1 MKRRI
6 ILVSLSIAVA
16 GGLAWLMIALLWNQR
31 EPSYEGRTLSKWLEI
46 WGPIRKN
53 LTTQD
58 ASDCANAVRHIGSNA
73 VPFLL
78 RMLATPDSAPAWKQR
93 LEDLAGKQKIVTFK
107 FAKPSDIRMRGQM
120 GLYILGPD
128 AKSAVP
134 ELIRMYNSGIMP
146 EFTFAY
152 LLGAIGPYAKPA
164 IPKLLVTSKS
174 ATNELEQ
181 ATAIQALGKIH
192 SDASNVVPTLITYLT
207 DKSKVVQA
215 ASAIALGEYESNAK
229 AAVPALVKLAEQDPP
244 TNNPSRLASGMAF
257 LMQQP
262 GAAAIEALS
271 RIDHEAYE
279 NFTRSK

>member
-73 VPFLL
+73 VPFLV
-78 RMLATPDSAPAWKQR
+78 RMLSTPDSPRKQW
-93 LEDLAGKQKIVTFK
+93 LVDFVAKQNIVRINYV
-107 FAKPSDIRMRGQM
+107 KPSDIRARGQM
-120 GLYILGPD
+120 GLFMLGPQ

-134 ELIRMYNSGIMP
+134 ELIRMYDSGIMP